1 MCMIAIVF
9 STVGRNGVMGAL
21 SLRIF
26 AIHGST
32 SCVRE
37 KNTPNLD
44 RLRMCS
50 GIGLLSGRRLGKKI
64 TSR

>member
-1 MCMIAIVF
+1 MVNVCIGLICMIAIVF

-37 KNTPNLD
+37 KT
-44 RLRMCS
+44 LR
-50 GIGLLSGRRLGKKI
+50 I
-64 TSR
+64 